1 MTTQKYAFQGYDKE
15 KMARV
20 VGRDLSMSTKDS
32 IEICSFIRGKKLI
45 RAKELLENVAKEKI
59 PVPYKRFTEGAGH
72 RKGRMASGRY
82 PFKASTEILMLLDSL
97 EANAQQKGLNASALV
112 IKHAC
117 AHMASRPPRYG
128 RIRGRRAKR
137 THVELVAAEPEV
149 IDAEKQKQNEKA
161 EAKKPEAMP
170 VSGSSSSKPSKPKVK
185 K

>member
-1 MTTQKYAFQGYDKE
+1 MTTHKYAFQGYDKE
-15 KMARV
+15 KMARI

-45 RAKELLENVAKEKI
+45 QAKELLENVAKEKV

-72 RKGRMASGRY
+72 RKGRIASGRY
-82 PFKASTEILMLLDSL
+82 PFKASTEIIMLLDSL
-97 EANAQQKGLNASALV
+97 EANAQQKGLNTSSLV

-137 THVELVAAEPEV
+137 THVELVVAESDV
-149 IDAEKQKQNEKA
+149 IDVKKQKHDGKA
-161 EAKKPEAMP
+161 EAKKPETMP
-170 VSGSSSSKPSKPKVK
+170 VSSNPKSSKPKVK
-185 K
+185 Q